1 MPSAFAPNAKEGS
14 RSEILADYLFSQWG
28 AVTPVRRQDD
38 FGIDL
43 FCTLFDRIGKRAVV
57 RDYFSVQVKSKA
69 GPWRFK
75 DKEQVRWLVEY
86 PSPLF
91 LARVDK
97 KKGSVAVYQL
107 MPRFVRWAL
116 GSSALPARL
125 ELTPLDGDYAQSAG
139 WTDGTQFNLE
149 APIIKVTLADLIDEK
164 KMRALREVFEFWV
177 RADQENCDLVRRGLY
192 RFRIPLPYSVNQLP
206 TEATLEAGNAAPKEE
221 FLKRGIL
228 TLAEDAECLG
238 GQLFR
243 CGDRSGAL
251 RALLLVDQL
260 RQKYPGAFE
269 NQLRWEQNQLPG
281 DLGALVT
288 KKLNEAVQG
297 EQVRDGREGIREV
310 ETTLESNLT
319 FRRYL
324 ENP

>member
-1 MPSAFAPNAKEGS
+1 MLASNPKEGS
-14 RSEILADYLFSQWG
+14 RSEILADYLFSRWA

-43 FCTLFDRIGKRAVV
+43 YCTLFDKIGKRAVV

-75 DKEQVRWLVEY
+75 DKEQVRWLIEY

-116 GSSALPARL
+116 GSSALPERL

-139 WTDGTQFNLE
+139 WIDGTQFNLE
-149 APIIKVTLADLIDEK
+149 APIIKVTLGDLLDEK

-177 RADQENCDLVRRGLY
+177 HADQENCDLVRRGLY
-192 RFRIPLPYSVNQLP
+192 RFRMPLPYSVNQLP
-206 TEATLEAGNAAPKEE
+206 SDAILEAGNAAPKEE
-221 FLKRGIL
+221 FLERGIL

-238 GQLFR
+238 GQLYR
-243 CGDRSGAL
+243 CGDRKGAL
-251 RALLLVDQL
+251 RALLLVEHL
-260 RQKYPGAFE
+260 RKKHPGPFK
-269 NQLRWEQNQLPG
+269 NQLRWNQEQLPG
-281 DLGALVT
+281 DLGALIN

-297 EQVRDGREGIREV
+297 EQARDGSEGIREV
-310 ETTLESNLT
+310 QKSLDADPVIRRFLESG
-319 FRRYL
+319 
-324 ENP
+324 